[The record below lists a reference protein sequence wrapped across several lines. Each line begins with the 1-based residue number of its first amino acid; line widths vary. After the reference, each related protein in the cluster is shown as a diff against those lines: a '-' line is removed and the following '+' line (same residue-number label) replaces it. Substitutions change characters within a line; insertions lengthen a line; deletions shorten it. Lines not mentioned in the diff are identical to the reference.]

1 MVQKKR
7 RIQVVIMVALVVLVA
22 GSFTAYVNAASVGQA
37 LRNVKLFDSNNNP
50 GKWIPDLGRKVL
62 TVFYVDPDSTYNETL
77 RDALKAQKLDKSK
90 YRGMGVINLDDT
102 WKPNS
107 IVRVMIRKKERK
119 FNSVILTDPSHI
131 LQKAWRLGNCNDKDV
146 VIVIGKDRKVK
157 YISRRRISGA
167 EIQKVV
173 GIVKA
178 EMAK

>member
-7 RIQVVIMVALVVLVA
+7 RMQVVIMVALAVLVA
-22 GSFTAYVNAASVGQA
+22 GSFTVYVNAASVGQA
-37 LRNVKLFDSNNNP
+37 VGNVQLFDSNNNP
-50 GKWIPDLGRKVL
+50 GKYIPDLGRKVL
-62 TVFYVDPDSTYNETL
+62 TVFYVDPDSTYNESV
-77 RDALKAQKLDKSK
+77 RDALKAENLDKSK

-107 IVRVMIRKKERK
+107 LVRTMIRKKERK

-131 LQKAWRLGNCNDKDV
+131 LQKAWNLGNCNDKDV
-146 VIVIGKDRKVK
+146 VIVIGKDRVVR
-157 YISRRRISGA
+157 YISNSKVSGA
-167 EIQKVV
+167 ELQKLI